1 VKQLRDKGL
10 GLATISYDSTEIL
23 KTFSDQHGITFP
35 MLSDVGSAT
44 IKAYGILAT
53 VAEEALDQGLKDPV
67 LADDVRLHV
76 TVLGV
81 NERVRGIPYPGTF
94 IVDRQGR
101 VTSRF
106 FEDFF
111 RERNTVANLML
122 KLGQGGSPVQGTQI
136 STGQLDIKTYPSD
149 AAVALGNRFSLILDV
164 TPHKG
169 MHVYAPGASGYRV
182 VAFTVAPQAFVRTL
196 PLQFPPSE
204 IYFFKPLNERVPV
217 YQKSFTLMQEVVP
230 EVTQDAEAAA
240 RGKDTLTLTGT
251 FEYQACDDKV
261 CYNPTSVPLS
271 WTLAL
276 KPFERPA
283 PRPR

>member
-1 VKQLRDKGL
+1 
-10 GLATISYDSTEIL
+10 
-23 KTFSDQHGITFP
+23 

-53 VAEEALDQGLKDPV
+53 VGEEALAKGLDDPV
-67 LADDVRLHV
+67 LAADVRLHV

-81 NERVRGIPYPGTF
+81 NERVRGIPYPGSF

-111 RERNTVANLML
+111 RERNTVSNLML
-122 KLGQGGSPVQGTQI
+122 KLGQGGPPVQGTQV
-136 STGQLDIKTYPSD
+136 STGQLDIKTYPTD
-149 AAVALGNRFSLILDV
+149 TAVALGNRFSLVLEI

-169 MHVYAPGASGYRV
+169 MHVYAPGATGYR
-182 VAFTVAPQAFVRTL
+182 AIALTVAPQPFVRVL
-196 PLQFPPSE
+196 PMRYPPSE

-217 YQKSFTLMQEVVP
+217 YQKPFTLLQEVVP
-230 EVTQDAEAAA
+230 DVTQEAEAAF
-240 RGKDTLTLTGT
+240 RGKDTLGLTGT

-261 CYNPTSVPLS
+261 CYNPASVPLS
-271 WTLAL
+271 WTVTLR
-276 KPFERPA
+276 PFERPA
-283 PRPR
+283 PRRP